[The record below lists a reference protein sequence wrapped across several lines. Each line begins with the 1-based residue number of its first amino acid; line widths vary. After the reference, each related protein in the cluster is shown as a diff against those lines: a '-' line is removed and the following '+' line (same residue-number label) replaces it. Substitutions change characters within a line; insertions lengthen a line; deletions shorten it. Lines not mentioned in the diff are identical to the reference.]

1 MTRTATIRARVSPD
15 LKYEAEA
22 VFTALGVSPAEAIRL
37 FYRQVTLHRGLPFDV
52 KLPNEET
59 RETMQLALV
68 GEDLVEYTGL
78 DELKATFGPA
88 HAPDHDETI

>member
-15 LKYEAEA
+15 LKHETEE
-22 VFTALGVSPAEAIRL
+22 VFTALGISPAEAIRL

-59 RETMQLALV
+59 RETMQRALV
-68 GEDLVEYTGL
+68 GEDLVEYASL
-78 DELKATFGPA
+78 DELKATLDPA
-88 HAPDHDETI
+88 HASDHDETI

>member
-1 MTRTATIRARVSPD
+1 MRASAPISSTRRKRCSRRSAYRRQRR
-15 LKYEAEA
+15 
-22 VFTALGVSPAEAIRL
+22 FRL

>member
-15 LKYEAEA
+15 LKHEAEE

-52 KLPNEET
+52 KIPNAAS
-59 RETMQLALV
+59 REAMQRTLV
-68 GEDLVEYTGL
+68 GEDLVEYSDL
-78 DELKATFGPA
+78 DELKAAFGPV
-88 HAPDHDETI
+88 HAPDHDETV